1 MELLL
6 RELNKWMKIKV
17 KKSKIQNFTLFVFR
31 KTLCNSAVV
40 QRTEKIIC
48 GPIWEYGRIVYKKT
62 WIYFQ
67 LYLFMYIYITY
78 IPFFC
83 SIKKTDKHQHAQ
95 FHGPIVMDQS
105 SLRSIICIYI
115 KLLSLFCLDFWSKL
129 KNPSTDLPKIL
140 IGELG
145 RTTEMFFVWFW
156 DSKLDW
162 DFLGEKSTLDKL
174 VKII

>member
-17 KKSKIQNFTLFVFR
+17 KKSKIENFTLFVFR

-40 QRTEKIIC
+40 QCTEKIIW

-95 FHGPIVMDQS
+95 FHGPILIKVYYMYIYKVVISVLFGFLVKTQKPLGPIYLKFWLGNS
-105 SLRSIICIYI
+105 GEPWKCSL
-115 KLLSLFCLDFWSKL
+115 LDFE
-129 KNPSTDLPKIL
+129 IL
-140 IGELG
+140 SWIE
-145 RTTEMFFVWFW
+145 TF
-156 DSKLDW
+156 
-162 DFLGEKSTLDKL
+162 
-174 VKII
+174 